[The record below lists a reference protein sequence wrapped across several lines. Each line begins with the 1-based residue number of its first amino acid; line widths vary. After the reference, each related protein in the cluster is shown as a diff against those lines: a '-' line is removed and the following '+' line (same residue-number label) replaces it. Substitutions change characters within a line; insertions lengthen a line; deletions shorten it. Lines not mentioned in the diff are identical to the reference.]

1 MISSLTRA
9 NADLDIHV
17 RETVTPKLLQELAEG
32 RLDTAI
38 VALPVSE
45 PSLTEMP
52 LFEENFVL
60 VRPRADA
67 DKPVPSSDMLREMRL
82 LLLEEGHCFREQ
94 ALSFCDMGSVRPR
107 EILDGSSLSTL
118 VQMVGA
124 GIGALAG
131 GGIGA
136 YQDRQEAELRRE
148 TAGTGIDVTRDG
160 DVIKLNLPD
169 GVTFDFAKYN
179 LKPQFYPALNTIA
192 STLKEYNQ
200 TIVEVSGHTD
210 SVGSDAANQ
219 TLSERRAN
227 AVSSYLMGQGVVR
240 ERFEV
245 VGMGER
251 YPVASNDTDSGRAL
265 NRRVEIRLLPL
276 QG

>member
-1 MISSLTRA
+1 MNNQFKLALLAGTLAAFTSGCATYTGQTSDPDDPNRTKRGALIGAAIGAAAGLLSGDDAVERRQRA
-9 NADLDIHV
+9 
-17 RETVTPKLLQELAEG
+17 
-32 RLDTAI
+32 
-38 VALPVSE
+38 
-45 PSLTEMP
+45 
-52 LFEENFVL
+52 
-60 VRPRADA
+60 
-67 DKPVPSSDMLREMRL
+67 
-82 LLLEEGHCFREQ
+82 
-94 ALSFCDMGSVRPR
+94 
-107 EILDGSSLSTL
+107 
-118 VQMVGA
+118 MVGA

-136 YQDRQEAELRRE
+136 YQDRQEAELRRQ
-148 TAGTGIDVTRDG
+148 TAGTGIDVSRDG

-169 GVTFDFAKYN
+169 GVTFDFAKYD

-210 SVGSDAANQ
+210 SIGSDAANQ
-219 TLSERRAN
+219 VLSERRAN
-227 AVSSYLMGQGVVR
+227 AVSSYLIGQGVVR

-251 YPVASNDTDSGRAL
+251 YPVASNDTDAGRAL
-265 NRRVEIRLLPL
+265 NRRVEIRLVPL

>member
-1 MISSLTRA
+1 MNQTLKLAALGATLAVFTAGCATYTGQTNDPNDPNRTQRGALIGAGIGAVAGLLSGGDAVERRQRA
-9 NADLDIHV
+9 
-17 RETVTPKLLQELAEG
+17 
-32 RLDTAI
+32 
-38 VALPVSE
+38 
-45 PSLTEMP
+45 
-52 LFEENFVL
+52 
-60 VRPRADA
+60 
-67 DKPVPSSDMLREMRL
+67 
-82 LLLEEGHCFREQ
+82 
-94 ALSFCDMGSVRPR
+94 
-107 EILDGSSLSTL
+107 
-118 VQMVGA
+118 MVGA

-148 TAGTGIDVTRDG
+148 TAGTGIDVSRDG

-169 GVTFDFAKYN
+169 GVTFDFAKYD

-227 AVSSYLMGQGVVR
+227 AVSSYLIGQGVQR

-251 YPVASNDTDSGRAL
+251 YPVANNDTDSGRAL

-276 QG
+276 RS

>member
-1 MISSLTRA
+1 MNSQTLKLALLGATLAAFTAGCASYTGQTNDPNDPNRTKRGALIGACIGAVAGLLSGGDAVERRQRA
-9 NADLDIHV
+9 
-17 RETVTPKLLQELAEG
+17 
-32 RLDTAI
+32 
-38 VALPVSE
+38 
-45 PSLTEMP
+45 
-52 LFEENFVL
+52 
-60 VRPRADA
+60 
-67 DKPVPSSDMLREMRL
+67 
-82 LLLEEGHCFREQ
+82 
-94 ALSFCDMGSVRPR
+94 
-107 EILDGSSLSTL
+107 
-118 VQMVGA
+118 MVGA

-136 YQDRQEAELRRE
+136 YQDRQEAELRRQ
-148 TAGTGIDVTRDG
+148 TAGTGIDVSRDG

-169 GVTFDFAKYN
+169 GVTFDFAKYD
-179 LKPQFYPALNTIA
+179 LKPQFYPALNTVA
-192 STLKEYNQ
+192 ATLKEYNQ

-210 SVGSDAANQ
+210 SIGSDAANQ

-227 AVSSYLMGQGVVR
+227 AVAGYLMGQGVQR
-240 ERFEV
+240 ERFEI

>member
-1 MISSLTRA
+1 MNSQTLKLALLGATLAAFTAGCASYTGQTNDPNDPNRTKRGALIGAGIGAVAGLLSGDDAVERRQRA
-9 NADLDIHV
+9 
-17 RETVTPKLLQELAEG
+17 
-32 RLDTAI
+32 
-38 VALPVSE
+38 
-45 PSLTEMP
+45 
-52 LFEENFVL
+52 
-60 VRPRADA
+60 
-67 DKPVPSSDMLREMRL
+67 
-82 LLLEEGHCFREQ
+82 
-94 ALSFCDMGSVRPR
+94 
-107 EILDGSSLSTL
+107 
-118 VQMVGA
+118 MVGA

-131 GGIGA
+131 GSIGA

-148 TAGTGIDVTRDG
+148 TAGTGIDVSRDG

-169 GVTFDFAKYN
+169 GVTFDFAKYD
-179 LKPQFYPALNTIA
+179 LKPQFYPALNTVA
-192 STLKEYNQ
+192 ATLKEYNQ

-210 SVGSDAANQ
+210 SIGSDAANQ

-227 AVSSYLMGQGVVR
+227 AVAGYLMGQGVQR
-240 ERFEV
+240 ERFEI

>member
-1 MISSLTRA
+1 MNSNLKLAALAATLAVFTAGCATYTGQTDDPNDPNRTKRGALIGAAIGAAAGLLSGDDAVERRQRA
-9 NADLDIHV
+9 
-17 RETVTPKLLQELAEG
+17 
-32 RLDTAI
+32 
-38 VALPVSE
+38 
-45 PSLTEMP
+45 
-52 LFEENFVL
+52 
-60 VRPRADA
+60 
-67 DKPVPSSDMLREMRL
+67 
-82 LLLEEGHCFREQ
+82 
-94 ALSFCDMGSVRPR
+94 
-107 EILDGSSLSTL
+107 
-118 VQMVGA
+118 MVGA

-136 YQDRQEAELRRE
+136 YQDRQEAELRRQ
-148 TAGTGIDVTRDG
+148 TAGTGIDVSRDG

-169 GVTFDFAKYN
+169 GVTFDFAKYD

-227 AVSSYLMGQGVVR
+227 SVANYLIGQGVQPA
-240 ERFEV
+240 RFEV

-276 QG
+276 QS

>member
-1 MISSLTRA
+1 MNTQHLKLAALAATLAVFTAGCATYTGQTNDPNDPNRTRNGA
-9 NADLDIHV
+9 LIGAAIGAAAGLLSGDNAV
-17 RETVTPKLLQELAEG
+17 ERRQ
-32 RLDTAI
+32 
-38 VALPVSE
+38 
-45 PSLTEMP
+45 
-52 LFEENFVL
+52 
-60 VRPRADA
+60 RA
-67 DKPVPSSDMLREMRL
+67 
-82 LLLEEGHCFREQ
+82 
-94 ALSFCDMGSVRPR
+94 
-107 EILDGSSLSTL
+107 
-118 VQMVGA
+118 MVGV

-136 YQDRQEAELRRE
+136 YQDRQEAELRRA
-148 TAGTGIDVTRDG
+148 TAGTGVDVTRDG

-169 GVTFDFAKYN
+169 GVTFDFAKYDI
-179 LKPQFYPALNTIA
+179 KPQFYPALNTIA
-192 STLKEYNQ
+192 NTLREYNR

-227 AVSSYLMGQGVVR
+227 AVSGYLMGQGLQR

-251 YPVASNDTDSGRAL
+251 YPIASNDSDQGRAL

>member
-1 MISSLTRA
+1 MNQTLKLAALGATLAVFTAGCATYTGQTNDPNDPNRTQRGALIGAAIGAAAGLLSGDDAVERRQRA
-9 NADLDIHV
+9 
-17 RETVTPKLLQELAEG
+17 
-32 RLDTAI
+32 
-38 VALPVSE
+38 
-45 PSLTEMP
+45 
-52 LFEENFVL
+52 
-60 VRPRADA
+60 
-67 DKPVPSSDMLREMRL
+67 
-82 LLLEEGHCFREQ
+82 
-94 ALSFCDMGSVRPR
+94 
-107 EILDGSSLSTL
+107 
-118 VQMVGA
+118 MVGA

-148 TAGTGIDVTRDG
+148 TAGTGIDVSRDG

-169 GVTFDFAKYN
+169 GVTFDFAKYD

-210 SVGSDAANQ
+210 SIGSDAANQ
-219 TLSERRAN
+219 VLSERRAN
-227 AVSSYLMGQGVVR
+227 AVSSYLIGQGVVR